1 VPDAVENAIPGLVPT
16 AGVVAVA
23 GDGNGDGIKDSL
35 QSSVTSVAFLKT
47 QSVTSDTTAPP
58 VFISLV
64 ADSKD
69 GKIDTTDNNS
79 ATLSNVKQLDAPANL
94 PPELKMPLGMLSFS
108 STVGL
113 GVNGAAVT
121 ETFSMYVDSSLGAN
135 GYWKLLAG
143 TWVNLASEAY
153 GGQIV
158 TEGGKTRL
166 DFKITDGGA
175 FDSDGKVDGV
185 ITDPGAAGS
194 MPLSLVGY
202 APELAAGTHF
212 WF

>member
-1 VPDAVENAIPGLVPT
+1 
-16 AGVVAVA
+16 
-23 GDGNGDGIKDSL
+23 
-35 QSSVTSVAFLKT
+35 VAFLKT